1 MLFMN
6 FLILYNSAG
15 KLCIFLLVYSRDNHY
30 LKDFTM
36 EHDMEIIASLNEDN
50 KLTFLKVFAKLA
62 AADGH
67 IDSEEKDF
75 IDDVALRY
83 GIPSSRIA
91 EIWQKESDEALVE
104 EVKNIHNRRAAL
116 MLIKEMCFL
125 SHADDDLSDNEV
137 LFIGK
142 IGEALGVSLE
152 KIQEI
157 SNWVIDRLM
166 WLERGRVIFEEVS

>member
-1 MLFMN
+1 
-6 FLILYNSAG
+6 
-15 KLCIFLLVYSRDNHY
+15 
-30 LKDFTM
+30 
-36 EHDMEIIASLNEDN
+36 MEIIASLNEDN

-67 IDSEEKDF
+67 IDDEEKEF
-75 IDDVALRY
+75 ITYIALRY
-83 GIPSSRIA
+83 GVPSARIE
-91 EIWQKESDEALVE
+91 EIWRENGEDALIA

-125 SHADDDLSDNEV
+125 SHADDELSDNEV

-142 IGEALGVSLE
+142 VGEALGISLE

-166 WLERGRVIFEEVS
+166 WLERGRIIFEEVS